1 MTVGEFLETLEIRR
15 TNETFSPLDL
25 ILEGKWDSVI
35 DGLTLTVSVAVQ
47 CFLECSQC
55 MNLFS
60 LNNGKFKNIF
70 RFLSAF
76 LFKKTGMDIKFY

>member
-25 ILEGKWDSVI
+25 RLEGKWDSVI

-47 CFLECSQC
+47 YV
-55 MNLFS
+55 
-60 LNNGKFKNIF
+60 
-70 RFLSAF
+70 FLSV
-76 LFKKTGMDIKFY
+76 LSV